1 MGFGYVAYSRV
12 DPPLPKPPLVP
23 VASLG
28 CANTAAFMKMHLG
41 FRPARGRL
49 LRHHSMA
56 IGGPGCDCGVGPQDG
71 TSSQPTRAGCP
82 WRPRFVV
89 LWRAEMLLGRNLTQ
103 KSQH

>member
-41 FRPARGRL
+41 VSPRTGPTFEAPQHGDWRPWLRLRGRAAGRHFVAAYARGLPVATAFRGF
-49 LRHHSMA
+49 MA
-56 IGGPGCDCGVGPQDG
+56 C
-71 TSSQPTRAGCP
+71 
-82 WRPRFVV
+82 
-89 LWRAEMLLGRNLTQ
+89 
-103 KSQH
+103 

>member
-1 MGFGYVAYSRV
+1 MGFGYIAYSRV

-41 FRPARGRL
+41 FRPARGRKL
-49 LRHHSMA
+49 LRHHSTA

-71 TSSQPTRAGCP
+71 T
-82 WRPRFVV
+82 FVAV
-89 LWRAEMLLGRNLTQ
+89 YARGLPVATAFRGFMAC
-103 KSQH
+103 